1 MPDQAAAQ
9 VSLAVSAQRQ
19 ALERPVSVP
28 EEPLVLAQEEEE
40 QPQPPAQPAAR
51 ALVDPRPELRCAQL
65 LHRADRFARA
75 RSVSQLFLVLVAR
88 V

>member
-19 ALERPVSVP
+19 ALERRVSVP
-28 EEPLVLAQEEEE
+28 DEPLVLAEAEERPR
-40 QPQPPAQPAAR
+40 QPVQPAAR
-51 ALVDPRPELRCAQL
+51 APVDHRPELRCAQL

-75 RSVSQLFLVLVAR
+75 RSVYRLFRVSAVLV
-88 V
+88 